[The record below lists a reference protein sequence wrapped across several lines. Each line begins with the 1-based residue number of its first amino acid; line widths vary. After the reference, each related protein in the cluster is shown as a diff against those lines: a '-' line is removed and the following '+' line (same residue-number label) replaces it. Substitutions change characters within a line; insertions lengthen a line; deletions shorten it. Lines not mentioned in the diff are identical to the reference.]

1 MSSVFMGCMGIP
13 PELYFVVSV
22 SPCTLTCFFSF
33 VWMDRCANHKLLI
46 SFKIGR
52 C

>member
-13 PELYFVVSV
+13 PELYFVVFV
-22 SPCTLTCFFSF
+22 SPCTLTCFFFPSS
-33 VWMDRCANHKLLI
+33 DRCANHKLLI

>member
-22 SPCTLTCFFSF
+22 SPCTLTFFSLRL
-33 VWMDRCANHKLLI
+33 D
-46 SFKIGR
+46 G
-52 C
+52 